1 MSDYNYPYTD
11 FHRLNLDWLIEYV
24 QNLTAGTI
32 TQDDILQALGDAPD
46 KLISQKATTD
56 ILNARSAEVKQLLAE
71 KSTKRISCRLSVRRK
86 LRSCRK
92 KQSETLSLAS

>member
-1 MSDYNYPYTD
+1 MADYTYPYTD

-56 ILNARSAEVKQLLAE
+56 ILNARRAEVEQLLAE
-71 KSTKRISCRLSVRRK
+71 KSTKRISCRLSARPK
-86 LRSCRK
+86 LK
-92 KQSETLSLAS
+92 